1 MEVLGEVLLQ
11 VLAFSTGLLV
21 LTLIGMGIYMRVSRR
36 DPFTGR
42 DIPQPRSIFQWL
54 YTLFTALMLFAFFVD
69 RLVPDTLVPLRI
81 TLLALGA
88 LFFAIAMFFFVR
100 FLRYTPR

>member
-1 MEVLGEVLLQ
+1 MEVLGEVFLQ

-21 LTLIGMGIYMRVSRR
+21 LALIGMGIYMRVRRR

-42 DIPQPRSIFQWL
+42 DMPQPRSNFQWL
-54 YTLFTALMLFAFFVD
+54 YSLFTALTLFTLFVD
-69 RLVPDTLVPLRI
+69 RLVPEALVPLRI
-81 TLLALGA
+81 TLLALGV

-100 FLRYTPR
+100 FLRHFR